1 MLHIQGLCT
10 KIVYEEWVKGLNESF
25 KLKNKSQQLLEMAKP
40 GVKQAVETDKATATT
55 WINQQLKALGIT
67 LTATT

>member
-1 MLHIQGLCT
+1 
-10 KIVYEEWVKGLNESF
+10 
-25 KLKNKSQQLLEMAKP
+25 MAKP